1 MTFQHIITVSDR
13 NASKRG
19 NLQQVVNTM
28 SKMSKHVCIRNK
40 LVIK

>member
-19 NLQQVVNTM
+19 NLQQVINTM
-28 SKMSKHVCIRNK
+28 SKMSKPPLVCCND
-40 LVIK
+40 L